1 METNT
6 ANILKTR
13 KERNIIQTELL
24 SSCSDNGR
32 MVLDLIDYKTGEKK
46 INDLFDD
53 INNEWITQITLTFI
67 KKLFM

>member
-13 KERNIIQTELL
+13 KERNIVQTELL

-53 INNEWITQITLTFI
+53 INNE
-67 KKLFM
+67 